1 MADPLLPEE
10 ASNAIRRRMSP
21 ADTRGDDTT
30 DPVLRFQ
37 DVEAIVQAC
46 FCEGKDGDEPGSV
59 CEINERYWRAHQATT
74 TELLA
79 KSMKE
84 SWAAF
89 VFCGGTS
96 SAYSDG
102 RPKADD
108 LCSRARFDQI
118 KPNQ

>member
-37 DVEAIVQAC
+37 DVEAIVQAY

-59 CEINERYWRAHQATT
+59 CEINERYWQAHQATT
-74 TELLA
+74 KELLA

-96 SAYSDG
+96 SAYSDD
-102 RPKADD
+102 RSEADH
-108 LCSRARFDQI
+108 LCSRARFDQS
-118 KPNQ
+118 KP